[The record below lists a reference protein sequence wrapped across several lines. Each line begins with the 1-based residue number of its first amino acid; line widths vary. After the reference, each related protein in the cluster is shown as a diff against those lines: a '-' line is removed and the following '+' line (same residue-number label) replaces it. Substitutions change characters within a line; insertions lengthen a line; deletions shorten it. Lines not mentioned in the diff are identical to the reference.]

1 MQYVFCTLAQKFNC
15 FNQRY
20 NLSLKSTN
28 KQCTCLLCYRK
39 IEEEEDEVAD
49 DAEDEEEDEN
59 GEEMKKEK
67 DILLML
73 YTELMGQPG
82 ALSAISTKLG
92 EFGIK
97 KTEQQVTWTHSCCY
111 NAE

>member
-1 MQYVFCTLAQKFNC
+1 
-15 FNQRY
+15 
-20 NLSLKSTN
+20 
-28 KQCTCLLCYRK
+28 
-39 IEEEEDEVAD
+39 
-49 DAEDEEEDEN
+49 
-59 GEEMKKEK
+59 MKKEK

-97 KTEQQVTWTHSCCY
+97 KTEQQVTRRPSCCCY
-111 NAE
+111 DAE